1 MPSVRQRAGGTG
13 RSKKGHGQ
21 KLQKYD
27 TPDSELEDWQEYNRE
42 NESQG
47 DDTVESGLV
56 TE

>member
-13 RSKKGHGQ
+13 SSKKCRGQ
-21 KLQKYD
+21 KLQQYD
-27 TPDSELEDWQEYNRE
+27 TPDSELEDWQEYNTE